1 MNTTLTTLDIPSL
14 HRNFIGIDRLLDR
27 MAFNMNGA
35 SDGYPPYNVIKE
47 DENTFVI
54 EIAVAGIP
62 KDGISINTHESTL
75 TVEATIEKLAGEKDK
90 EYLHK
95 GIAGRRFART
105 FNLAEHVFVE
115 SADVENGILSIR
127 LVREV
132 PEELKPRMIP
142 INFK

>member
-62 KDGISINTHESTL
+62 REGIKINTHESTL
-75 TVEATIEKLAGEKDK
+75 TVEATIEKLASEKEKEARRDK
-90 EYLHK
+90 TSK
-95 GIAGRRFART
+95 ASIAWALWGGTQGRRW
-105 FNLAEHVFVE
+105 VE
-115 SADVENGILSIR
+115 GTLRDIER
-127 LVREV
+127 KR
-132 PEELKPRMIP
+132 K
-142 INFK
+142 KKKK